1 MNDNNGPIFI
11 VGANRSGTTLLRLML
26 NAHPRV
32 AIPEELL
39 YFRSFYAGCPVESW
53 RQPDLSPSVYA
64 GIVRD
69 FVDRTAQLHPELDA
83 PAVTREILNNGPHDL
98 RRPYSIVLDRWARH
112 HGKPR
117 WGEKT
122 PGNLFYVDIIRDMYP
137 EARFLH
143 VVRDPRAGVASMQKT
158 DFFPDDIAFNALS
171 RRKHD
176 RVGRRLLETH
186 VAPDHWM
193 VVRYEDLTTHPET
206 VLCEVCT
213 CIGEKYD
220 PAMLAYH
227 ETSSAFMKEEAAA
240 TFNAAATQPVTA
252 KKIDAWKQTLTDRD
266 VALIESICTT
276 EMRRYGYEPTA
287 TDLPLDV
294 RLERRMKSAYW
305 HLQSLRNRHNRHY
318 TVKHPAFARLR
329 TRLRDFFYREESK
342 QTS

>member
-1 MNDNNGPIFI
+1 MSESNGPIFI

-26 NAHPRV
+26 NAHPRI

-39 YFRSFYAGCPVESW
+39 YFRSFYAGTPVESW
-53 RQPDLSPSVYA
+53 RKPDLSPSAYA
-64 GIVRD
+64 GIVRV
-69 FVDRTAQLHPELDA
+69 FVGRTAQLHRELDA
-83 PAVTREILNNGPHDL
+83 PAVISEILNHGPHDL
-98 RRPYSIVLDRWARH
+98 RRPYSVVLDRWARYH
-112 HGKPR
+112 DKPR

-137 EARFLH
+137 EARFLY

-158 DFFPDDIAFNALS
+158 DFFPNDIAFNALS

-176 RVGRRLLETH
+176 HVGRRLLETH
-186 VAPDHWM
+186 VASDHWM
-193 VVRYEDLTTHPET
+193 VVRYEDLTAHPEK
-206 VLCEVCT
+206 VLRDVCT

-220 PAMLAYH
+220 TAMLAYH

-240 TFNAAATQPVTA
+240 TFNATATQPVTT

-266 VALIESICTT
+266 VALVESICTT
-276 EMRRYGYEPTA
+276 EMRRYGYQPAA

-294 RLERRMKSAYW
+294 RFEQVLKSAYW

-318 TVKHPAFARLR
+318 TVKHPVFARLR
-329 TRLRDFFYREESK
+329 TRLRNFLSR
-342 QTS
+342 